1 MAHALRDDDDFEAL
15 RDQALSLRAAGL
27 SRRQI
32 RDRIQVHNNDL
43 LNRLLEGEPPP
54 DRPRHPRAK
63 DDLRARARE
72 LRLQGWTYDR
82 IQLELGC
89 SKSSISLWVRDLP
102 TPERRKRTREEAS
115 AIAKR
120 GWEVTMRLRDEERR
134 RTKEAA
140 AAEIGALSDRELFL
154 LGVGLYWAEGSKTKP
169 HLTQE
174 RVTFINSDPRMIEV
188 YLAWLRLLGVTPDRL
203 RLHVHIHETGDVE
216 GAERFWTEL
225 VGTDATALGTTY
237 LKRHNPKT
245 NRKNLGQD
253 YRGCL
258 VIRVLGSAELYRRI
272 EGWWYGIVLSAREA
286 DPSHRT

>member
-1 MAHALRDDDDFEAL
+1 MAHAQRGYDDFEAL
-15 RDQALSLRAAGL
+15 REQAQSLRRAGL
-27 SRRQI
+27 SRRRI
-32 RDRIQVHNNDL
+32 RDRIQVHNNDI
-43 LNRLLEGEPPP
+43 LNRLLDGDPPP
-54 DRPRHPRAK
+54 DRPRHPRAR

-82 IQLELGC
+82 IQIELGC

-102 TPERRKRTREEAS
+102 RPERRKRTREEAS

-120 GWEVTMRLRDEERR
+120 GWEATMRLRDEERQ
-134 RTKEAA
+134 RTKQAA
-140 AAEIGALSDRELFL
+140 TAEIGSLSDRELFL

-174 RVTFINSDPRMIEV
+174 RVTFINSDPHMIEV
-188 YLAWLRLLGVTPDRL
+188 YLAWLRLLGVSSDRL
-203 RLHVHIHETGDVE
+203 RLHVHIHESGDVE
-216 GAERFWTEL
+216 GAERFWAEL
-225 VGTDATALGTTY
+225 VGADAPALGKTY

-258 VIRVLGSAELYRRI
+258 AIRVLGSAELYRRI
-272 EGWWYGIVLSAREA
+272 EGWWYGIVLSAR
-286 DPSHRT
+286 

>member
-1 MAHALRDDDDFEAL
+1 MAHARRDYDDFEAL

-54 DRPRHPRAK
+54 GRPRHPRAK

-120 GWEVTMRLRDEERR
+120 GWEVTLRLRDEERR

-216 GAERFWTEL
+216 GAERFWTEH
-225 VGTDATALGTTY
+225 VGADATALGKTY

-245 NRKNLGQD
+245 NRRNLGQD

-286 DPSHRT
+286 GSSHRT

>member
-1 MAHALRDDDDFEAL
+1 MAHAQRGYGDYEAL
-15 RDQALSLRAAGL
+15 REQAQSLRRAGL
-27 SRRQI
+27 SRRRI
-32 RDRIQVHNNDL
+32 RDRIQVHNNDI
-43 LNRLLEGEPPP
+43 LNRLLDGDPPP
-54 DRPRHPRAK
+54 DRPRHPRAR

-82 IQLELGC
+82 IQIELGC

-102 TPERRKRTREEAS
+102 RPERRKRTREEAS

-120 GWEVTMRLRDEERR
+120 GWEATMRLRDEERQ
-134 RTKEAA
+134 RTKQAA
-140 AAEIGALSDRELFL
+140 TAEIGSLSDRELFL

-174 RVTFINSDPRMIEV
+174 RVTFINSDPHMIEV
-188 YLAWLRLLGVTPDRL
+188 YLAWLRLLGVSSDRL
-203 RLHVHIHETGDVE
+203 RLHVHIHESGDVE
-216 GAERFWTEL
+216 GAERFWAEL
-225 VGTDATALGTTY
+225 VGADAPALGKTY

-272 EGWWYGIVLSAREA
+272 EGWWYGIVLSAR
-286 DPSHRT
+286 